1 MWQQLAY
8 CGLPPVPGGLAGRFN
23 LDPVLIAA
31 LGVLAALQFGW
42 CRAGG
47 HRGRA
52 PLAGWAI
59 VAACLLSPLC
69 ALSVALFAARVAQ
82 HMILLLV
89 AAPLIASG
97 LPQPARGSK
106 GLWPATVAFGGAL
119 WFWHMPAPYDVTL
132 RSIPLY
138 WAMHL
143 SLFGAGVWLWREL
156 IGHDA
161 RDTANVLAAGLA
173 TSVQMGLLG
182 AVLTLGGHAW
192 FSVHYLT
199 TQAWGLTPLEDQ
211 QLGGVIMWVP
221 SAVVFIIV
229 ALGLF
234 AGWLQESDRRL
245 KLGTL
250 AAVLETEQKR

>member
-23 LDPVLIAA
+23 LDPVLIVA
-31 LGVLAALQFGW
+31 LVAFAALQFAW
-42 CRAGG
+42 CRTNGYRG
-47 HRGRA
+47 HG

-59 VAACLLSPLC
+59 VAACLVSPLC

-82 HMILLLV
+82 HMILLLI

-97 LPQPARGSK
+97 LPQPDRGSR
-106 GLWPATVAFGGAL
+106 GLWPAATLFLAAL
-119 WFWHMPAPYDVTL
+119 WFWHMPAPYDATL
-132 RSIPLY
+132 RSTLLY

-143 SLFGAGVWLWREL
+143 TLFGSGVWLWREL

-161 RDTANVLAAGLA
+161 RDTPNVLAAGLA

-192 FSVHYLT
+192 FPVHYLT

-211 QLGGVIMWVP
+211 QLGGVLMWVP
-221 SAVVFIIV
+221 GCLLLLWVSLRSFHRAWR
-229 ALGLF
+229 AMEG
-234 AGWLQESDRRL
+234 E
-245 KLGTL
+245 L
-250 AAVLETEQKR
+250 AA